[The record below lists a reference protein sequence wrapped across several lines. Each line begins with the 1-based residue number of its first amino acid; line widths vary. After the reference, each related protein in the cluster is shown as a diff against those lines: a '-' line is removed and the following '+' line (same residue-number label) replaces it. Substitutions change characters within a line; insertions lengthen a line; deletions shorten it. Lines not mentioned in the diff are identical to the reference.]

1 MKNTLFLAMSLATSV
16 LFSQNSD
23 LWKKQQSVKV
33 QASKSAL
40 QKRLPDKEVY
50 QLDLKA
56 FKQALAGAPERK
68 AKGKSNVIVSFPNE
82 EGVLE
87 RYRVSEASVL
97 HPSLSQK
104 YPDIKSYMGVG
115 VDNPSDRIRFSL
127 SNAKGLQSM
136 RLGIDK
142 STVFIEPYSDDLT
155 KYTVYKRADK
165 PKDVDGF
172 KCDVDPN
179 NRSKSSSNSSSLKN
193 ADDGILRTY
202 RIAISATG
210 EYTAHHGGTKAQALA
225 AMNTTMTRVNGI
237 FEMDFNVTMVI
248 IANNEDVIYT
258 NASTD
263 PYTNGSFNSQVQSTL
278 TSVIGEANYDIGH
291 LFAKAS
297 NNGNAGCIGCVCVNG
312 SKGSAFTSRTTPEGD
327 PFDVDFVAHEIGH
340 QFGGN
345 HTFTI
350 RNEGTNVHMEP
361 GSGTT
366 IMGYAGITGA
376 TDVQPNSD
384 PYFHA
389 ITIQQITNYIKT
401 TSCQTNTNTGNNV
414 PTVSAGSDYTIPKG
428 TPFVLTGTGNDA
440 DASDVLSYCWEQMDE
455 NNAATTYPSVTAT
468 AGVAF
473 RSYSPTASTS
483 RYFPR
488 LETIKAG
495 STSWQW
501 EAVPN
506 VARSL
511 NFRLTVRDNRAG
523 GGTNNS
529 DDMVVTVNGTAGP
542 FVVNSPNTNV
552 TLTAGATETVTWDVA
567 GTTAN
572 GVNAANVDILM
583 STDGGDT
590 YPVVLAS
597 GVPNDGSHDITVPNS
612 VGNQNRIM
620 VRGTNHIFFDIS
632 NADFTI
638 SNPLPCTATVPTG
651 VSVSGATASGATVS
665 WNAVSGATYTVEY
678 KKASD
683 ASWTASNTSGTSTT
697 LSGLDANTN
706 YEVRVK
712 SLCTDGTSS
721 SFSAAVSFTTTDVQ
735 LVYCTAKSTNVNDE
749 YISNVKL
756 NTIDNTSTGQF
767 YSDFTNISTTITK
780 GASETITITP
790 TWTGTVYS
798 EGYGVW
804 IDYNKNGV
812 FTDAGE
818 LVWSKAASTDTP
830 VSGSFTVPASAVTGD
845 TRMRVILRY
854 NAIPSA
860 CGEFTYGEVEDYT
873 VTIAA
878 AGADTVAPVITLLG
892 DSVVNISVGDSY
904 TDAGAT
910 ATDNV
915 DGNITSSIVV
925 TGTVDTNTQGTY
937 TLTYNVSDAAG
948 NAATA
953 VTRTVNVNTVVAG
966 CTGGI
971 GSYPYTESFDSSF
984 GQWTQASGDD
994 LDWSRRSGGTPSNNT
1009 GPSAATNGSH
1019 YIYVEASG
1027 RNTGYPNKRAIIN
1040 SPCFDLSGLSAAS
1053 VSFQYHMY
1061 GATDM
1066 GTIDLEISEDDGST
1080 WTSIWN
1086 QSGNKGNS
1094 WLSAS
1099 VDLSSYV
1106 GKGVKLRFNRFTGST
1121 WRADIAIDAFEL
1133 TSTGSSAIS
1142 RAETIPSLELGI
1154 YPNPVVYD
1162 QIRLIKPAGYK
1173 SVNYSIYNTLGQE
1186 VKKGSSTDYID
1197 VSKLQTAIYTI
1208 LFKEEDQVKSIKFVK
1223 K

>member
-1 MKNTLFLAMSLATSV
+1 MKNKLFLAMSLATSV
-16 LFSQNSD
+16 LFSQNSE
-23 LWKKQQSVKV
+23 LWKKQENVKV
-33 QASKSAL
+33 KASNAAL
-40 QKRLPDKEVY
+40 QKRLPDKKIY

-56 FKQALAGAPERK
+56 FKQALTNAPERNV
-68 AKGKSNVIVSFPNE
+68 GKRSNVIISFPNA
-82 EGVLE
+82 EGIME
-87 RYRVSEASVL
+87 KYRITEASVL
-97 HPSLSQK
+97 HPSLSKK

-115 VDNPSDRIRFSL
+115 VDDPSDRIRFSL

-142 STVFIEPYSDDLT
+142 PTVFIEPYSDDLK
-155 KYTVYKRADK
+155 KYTIYKRSDK
-165 PKDVDGF
+165 PREVDGF

-179 NRSKSSSNSSSLKN
+179 NRSKSTGSSSSFKN

-237 FEMDFNVTMVI
+237 YEMDFNLTMII

-263 PYTNGSFNSQVQSTL
+263 PYSNGSFNSQVQSTL

-327 PFDVDFVAHEIGH
+327 PFDVDYVAHEIGH

-376 TDVQPNSD
+376 TDVQSNSD

-401 TSCQTNTNTGNNV
+401 TSCQTNTSTGNNV
-414 PTVSAGSDYTIPKG
+414 PTVNAGSDYTIPKG
-428 TPFVLTGTGNDA
+428 TAFVLTGTANDA

-473 RSYSPTASTS
+473 RSYSPTTNAS

-488 LETIKAG
+488 LETIKTG

-552 TLTAGATETVTWDVA
+552 TLSAGATETVTWDVA

-620 VRGTNHIFFDIS
+620 VKGTNHIFFDIS
-632 NADFTI
+632 NTNFTI
-638 SNPLPCTATVPTG
+638 SSPQPCTATVPTG
-651 VSVSGATASGATVS
+651 VGVGSVTASGAIVS
-665 WNAVSGATYTVEY
+665 WNTVSGATYTVEY
-678 KKASD
+678 KKVSD
-683 ASWTASNTSGTSTT
+683 ASWTSSNTSGTSTT
-697 LSGLDANTN
+697 LSGLDASTN

-712 SLCTDGTSS
+712 SVCTDGTSS
-721 SFSAAVSFTTTDVQ
+721 NFSTAVNFTTTNVQ
-735 LVYCTAKSTNVNDE
+735 LVYCTANSTNVNDE

-854 NAIPSA
+854 NAIPSP

-873 VTIAA
+873 VTIAD
-878 AGADTVAPVITLLG
+878 AGADTVAPVISLLG
-892 DSVVNISVGDSY
+892 DSVVSISVGDTY

-910 ATDNV
+910 ASDNV
-915 DGNITSSIVV
+915 DGDISSNIVV
-925 TGTVDTNTQGTY
+925 SGSVDTNTQGTY
-937 TLTYNVSDAAG
+937 ILTYNVSDAAG

-953 VTRTVNVNTVVAG
+953 VTRTVNVNAVVAG

-984 GQWTQASGDD
+984 GQWTQAGGDD
-994 LDWSRRSGGTPSNNT
+994 LDWSRRTGGTPSNNT

-1066 GTIDLEISEDDGST
+1066 GTIDLEISEDDGAT

-1099 VDLSSYV
+1099 VDLGSYI
-1106 GKGVKLRFNRFTGST
+1106 GKGIKLRFNRFTGST

-1133 TSTGSSAIS
+1133 NSTSASAIG
-1142 RAETIPSLELGI
+1142 RAETIPSVELGI
-1154 YPNPVVYD
+1154 YPNPVVYNK
-1162 QIRLIKPAGYK
+1162 IKLIKPVGMK
-1173 SVNYSIYNTLGQE
+1173 SADYTIYNILGQE
-1186 VKKGSSTDYID
+1186 VKKGTATDYID
-1197 VSKLQTAIYTI
+1197 VSKLKTAMYTI
-1208 LFKEEDQVKSIKFVK
+1208 IFKEEDDLRSIKFVK

>member
-1 MKNTLFLAMSLATSV
+1 MKNKLFLAMSLATSV
-16 LFSQNSD
+16 LFSQNSE
-23 LWKKQQSVKV
+23 LWKKQANGKVRASV
-33 QASKSAL
+33 SAL
-40 QKRLPDKEVY
+40 EKRLPDKEIY
-50 QLDLKA
+50 QLDLDA
-56 FKQALAGAPERK
+56 FKQALVNAPQRK
-68 AKGKSNVIVSFPNE
+68 SGKQSSVIIAFPNAD
-82 EGVLE
+82 GKLE
-87 RYRVSEASVL
+87 KYRVSEASVL
-97 HPSLSQK
+97 HPALSQK

-115 VDNPSDRIRFSL
+115 VDDPSDRIRFSL

-142 STVFIEPYSDDLT
+142 PTVFIEPYSADL
-155 KYTVYKRADK
+155 KRYTIYKKSDK
-165 PKDVDGF
+165 PRDVNGF

-179 NRSKSSSNSSSLKN
+179 NRNKSTGSSFQHKN
-193 ADDGILRTY
+193 ADDGTLRTY

-237 FEMDFNVTMVI
+237 YETDFNVTMII

-263 PYTNGSFNSQVQSTL
+263 PYSNGSFNSQVQSTL

-297 NNGNAGCIGCVCVNG
+297 NNGNAGCIGCVCVDG

-389 ITIQQITNYIKT
+389 INIQQITNYIKS
-401 TSCQTNTNTGNNV
+401 TSCQTNTSTGNNV
-414 PTVSAGSDYTIPKG
+414 PTVNAGSDYTIPKG
-428 TPFVLTGTGNDA
+428 TAFVLTGSATDA

-473 RSYSPTASTS
+473 RSYSPTTNAS

-488 LETIKAG
+488 LETVKAG
-495 STSWQW
+495 NTSWQW

-542 FVVNSPNTNV
+542 FVVNSPNTAV
-552 TLTAGATETVTWDVA
+552 TLTAGATETVTWNVA
-567 GTTAN
+567 GTTSN

-632 NADFTI
+632 NTNFTI
-638 SNPLPCTATVPTG
+638 SNPLPCTASVPTG
-651 VSVSGATASGATVS
+651 VSVSGVTDSAATVS
-665 WNAVSGATYTVEY
+665 WNTVSGATYTVEY

-683 ASWTASNTSGTSTT
+683 ASWTSNNTSGTTTT
-697 LSGLDANTN
+697 LSGLDANTA

-712 SLCTDGTSS
+712 SVCTDGTSS
-721 SFSAAVSFTTTDVQ
+721 SFSATANFTTTDVQ
-735 LVYCTAKSTNVNDE
+735 LTYCTAKSTNVNDE

-790 TWTGTVYS
+790 TWTGTTYS

-818 LVWSKAASTDTP
+818 LVWSKSPSTDTP

-854 NAIPSA
+854 NAVPSP

-873 VTIAA
+873 VTIVG

-892 DSVVNISVGDSY
+892 NSVENINVGDSY

-910 ATDNV
+910 ASDNV
-915 DGNITSSIVV
+915 DGNITANIVV
-925 TGTVDTNTQGTY
+925 TGSVDANTQGTY

-953 VTRTVNVNTVVAG
+953 VTRTVNVNAVTAG

-971 GSYPYTESFDSSF
+971 DSYPYAQSFDSSF
-984 GQWTQASGDD
+984 GSWTQSSGDD
-994 LDWSRRSGGTPSNNT
+994 INWTRRTGSTPSSGT
-1009 GPSAATNGSH
+1009 GPSSANNGSH

-1040 SPCFDLSGLSAAS
+1040 SPCYDLSGLSSAS
-1053 VSFQYHMY
+1053 ISFKYHMY
-1061 GATDM
+1061 GATNM
-1066 GTIDLEISEDDGST
+1066 GTIDLEVSEDDGVN

-1094 WLSAS
+1094 WLTATVSLN
-1099 VDLSSYV
+1099 DYV
-1106 GKGVKLRFNRFTGST
+1106 GKGIKLRFNRVTGNT
-1121 WRADIAIDAFEL
+1121 WQADIAIDNFQV
-1133 TSTGSSAIS
+1133 TGSNSAITT
-1142 RAETIPSLELGI
+1142 RGDILEFAI
-1154 YPNPVVYD
+1154 YPNPVGN
-1162 QIRLIKPAGYK
+1162 QINLVKPIGYEK
-1173 SVNYSIYNTLGQE
+1173 VNYTIYNTLGQRI
-1186 VKKGSSTDYID
+1186 KKGVATNNID
-1197 VSKLQTAIYTI
+1197 VSGLKSAIYTI
-1208 LFKEEDQVKSIKFVK
+1208 VIEKDTDVKSIRFIK